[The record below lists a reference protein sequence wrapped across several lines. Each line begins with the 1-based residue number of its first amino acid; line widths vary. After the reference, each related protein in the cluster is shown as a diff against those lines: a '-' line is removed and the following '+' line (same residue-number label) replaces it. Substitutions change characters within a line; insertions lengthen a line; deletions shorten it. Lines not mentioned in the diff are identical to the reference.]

1 MDWNKVEDFL
11 FTSYTGSLYNIGREI
26 REKRAVDPVE
36 QDRICR
42 KWGRTLES
50 LTGAEAEYVEDVING
65 RN

>member
-11 FTSYTGSLYNIGREI
+11 FTSYTGSLYNAAAEI
-26 REKRAVDPVE
+26 RDKRVTDPVE

-50 LTGAEAEYVEDVING
+50 ITDSEAEYMEQVING
-65 RN
+65 R